1 MGQKQTNKK
10 SAISGTQI
18 NEPVK
23 HRLPGTEYNREKKPL
38 KDRKRRERKRG
49 EKDREEERRRES
61 DNSETELLHRCN
73 TDRNQL
79 KQEPKGSKLQY
90 FYKVSI
96 RNRIYSKSAG
106 KPCWRAPTLTPLY
119 PNTKNSKKGTSQKKI
134 SKQWRMS
141 SGKK

>member
-1 MGQKQTNKK
+1 MKK
-10 SAISGTQI
+10 
-18 NEPVK
+18 
-23 HRLPGTEYNREKKPL
+23 
-38 KDRKRRERKRG
+38 G

-61 DNSETELLHRCN
+61 DISETELLHRCN

-119 PNTKNSKKGTSQKKI
+119 PNTKNSKKGTSQKKN
-134 SKQWRMS
+134 SKTMADELRKEI
-141 SGKK
+141 KKWTAGTKGTKPRTIRPASPDDSRNVRKPKEVV